1 MKGTTIYFTTAQ
13 LWDITFA
20 LNSMITHYEKWENE
34 ILEFDPNDMNDKT
47 KENTLLYVRE
57 NLKIF
62 KSLKNKIT
70 TKVKSLL

>member
-20 LNSMITHYEKWENE
+20 LNSMITHYEQWENE
-34 ILEFDPNDMNDKT
+34 IIEFDPKDMNDKT
-47 KENTLLYVRE
+47 KDSTLLYIRE

-62 KSLKNKIT
+62 KSLKNKIE

>member
-20 LNSMITHYEKWENE
+20 LNSMITHYEQWENE

-47 KENTLLYVRE
+47 KENTLIYIRE

-62 KSLKNKIT
+62 KSLKNKIE

>member
-20 LNSMITHYEKWENE
+20 LNSMITHYEQWENE
-34 ILEFDPNDMNDKT
+34 ILEFDPKDMNDKT
-47 KENTLLYVRE
+47 KDNTLIYIRE

-62 KSLKNKIT
+62 KSLKNKIE
-70 TKVKSLL
+70 TKAKSVL

>member
-20 LNSMITHYEKWENE
+20 LNSMITHYEQWENE
-34 ILEFDPNDMNDKT
+34 ILEFDPKDMNDKT
-47 KENTLLYVRE
+47 KDNTLIYIRE

-62 KSLKNKIT
+62 KSLKNKIE